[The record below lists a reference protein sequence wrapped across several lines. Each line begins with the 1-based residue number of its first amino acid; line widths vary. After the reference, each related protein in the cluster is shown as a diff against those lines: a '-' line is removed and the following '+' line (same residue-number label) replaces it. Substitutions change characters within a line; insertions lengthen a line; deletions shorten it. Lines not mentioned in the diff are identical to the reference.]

1 MLPVRRFQDSA
12 CLTGRT
18 QFEELVDQFIPSG
31 RNWRGWV
38 KVAFQQPLVPV
49 LPVAR
54 ELITKTKWIASKK
67 DTGHSD
73 RPGRPHT
80 PRMLKPASRLS
91 NERPG
96 TGPRKSRELP
106 QVLTDEPAFLT
117 SEPEAVREA
126 TVGPKREG
134 VRKRAISLFKRNK
147 THSARNSKESVDK
160 ESVGKGSVDSSDTT
174 PTASVRSARLFL
186 T

>member
-1 MLPVRRFQDSA
+1 MRLPLSVPVADGVLPR
-12 CLTGRT
+12 

-67 DTGHSD
+67 DTGHHD
-73 RPGRPHT
+73 RPSRPST
-80 PRMLKPASRLS
+80 PKLLKKPPP
-91 NERPG
+91 PG
-96 TGPRKSRELP
+96 LGSSDAARRSHDVLRKSRDQSQAP
-106 QVLTDEPAFLT
+106 RVSSTVSDPPFLT
-117 SEPEAVREA
+117 SEPESMLNDA

-134 VRKRAISLFKRNK
+134 MRKRAISLFRRKN
-147 THSARNSKESVDK
+147 HS
-160 ESVGKGSVDSSDTT
+160 GKDSLDSSDTT
-174 PTASVRSARLFL
+174 TVSFCVIPSCSVIC
-186 T
+186 